1 MKHLIIRNIGPIE
14 EVSIPINKVNL
25 FIGPQS
31 SGKSTIAKILS
42 FCFWLEKYCVINQ
55 GSSLPGK
62 EFMKKKLIS
71 FHNMSRYFR
80 DDSYI
85 KYVGKWIVFEY
96 KSLDDFSISLGDMSQ
111 AYMGKVAYVPSERN
125 VVSIPNISSLD
136 MDENYIRGFVFDW
149 LQIHRKFTS
158 KNELNILNL
167 GVKYFYDEEKGDIL
181 SDDKQKEI
189 ALSEASSGLQSVVPL
204 IVYLFYATQWIYEHE
219 MDISFDKYSALQ
231 KAFLKNIGTDLEL
244 DDAKLDVALSKVAIR
259 KAVNNMLEKM
269 SHGMVDE
276 SLVQVKNS
284 MDLLSK
290 PHYTKLV
297 LEEPELNLFPL
308 TQYELVKQ
316 VVKNLDFERGDNL
329 VITTHSPYIMTSFNN
344 LIQAGNAIAD
354 GKDKQNVMDVLG
366 GSCALDFNVVNA
378 WAVADGHVKSINDE
392 EFRLLSTD
400 ALDEAS
406 VKIGNDFDKLC
417 DYE

>member
-14 EVSIPINKVNL
+14 EVSILINKVNL

-55 GSSLPGK
+55 GSNLPDK
-62 EFMKKKLIS
+62 EFMEKKLIS
-71 FHNMSRYFR
+71 FHNMNRYFN
-80 DDSYI
+80 DNSYI
-85 KYVGKWIVFEY
+85 KYEGKWIVFEY
-96 KSLDDFSISLGDMSQ
+96 KSLDDFSISVGNMSQ

-136 MDENYIRGFVFDW
+136 MDDNYIRGFVFDW

-158 KNELNILNL
+158 KNELNILDL
-167 GVKYFYDEEKGDIL
+167 GVKYFYDEEKGDVL
-181 SDDKQKEI
+181 SDDEQKEI

-231 KAFLKNIGTDLEL
+231 KAFLKSIGADLEM
-244 DDAKLDVALSKVAIR
+244 DDAKLEVALSNDAIR
-259 KAVNNMLEKM
+259 KAVNNMLERM
-269 SHGMVDE
+269 SHGIVDE
-276 SLVQVKNS
+276 SLVKVKDS

-290 PHYTKLV
+290 PHYTKLI

-316 VVKNLDFERGDNL
+316 VVMNLDFERGDNL
-329 VITTHSPYIMTSFNN
+329 VVTTHSPYIMTSFNN
-344 LIQAGNAIAD
+344 LIQAGNAIAE
-354 GKDKQNVMDVLG
+354 GKDMKSVVDVLG
-366 GSCALDFNVVNA
+366 GSCALDFNLVNA
-378 WAVADGHVKSINDE
+378 WAVSEGHVKSLNDE

-406 VKIGNDFDKLC
+406 IKIGTDFDKLC
-417 DYE
+417 VYE

>member
-55 GSSLPGK
+55 GGSLPDK
-62 EFMKKKLIS
+62 DFMEKKLIS
-71 FHNMSRYFR
+71 FHNMNRYFK
-80 DDSYI
+80 DNSYI
-85 KYVGKWIVFEY
+85 KYEGKWIVFEY
-96 KSLDDFSISLGDMSQ
+96 KSLDDFSISFGDMRQ

-158 KNELNILNL
+158 KNELNILDL
-167 GVKYFYDEEKGDIL
+167 GVRYFYDEEKGDIL

-189 ALSEASSGLQSVVPL
+189 SLSEASSGLQSVVPL

-231 KAFLKNIGTDLEL
+231 KAFLKSIDTEGKM
-244 DDAKLDVALSKVAIR
+244 DDAKLKVALSNAAVRKV
-259 KAVNNMLEKM
+259 VNRVLERL
-269 SHGMVDE
+269 SQGVVDE
-276 SLVQVKNS
+276 SLVQVKDS

-290 PHYTKLV
+290 PHYTKLI

-316 VVKNLDFERGDNL
+316 VVKNLDFERGDEL

-344 LIQAGNAIAD
+344 LIQAGNAIAE
-354 GKDKQNVMDVLG
+354 GKTKESIVEVLG
-366 GSCALDFNVVNA
+366 GNCSLDFQLVYA
-378 WAVADGHVKSINDE
+378 WAVSDGYVKSINDE
-392 EFRLLSTD
+392 EFQLLSTD

-406 VKIGNDFDKLC
+406 VKIGNDFDKFC